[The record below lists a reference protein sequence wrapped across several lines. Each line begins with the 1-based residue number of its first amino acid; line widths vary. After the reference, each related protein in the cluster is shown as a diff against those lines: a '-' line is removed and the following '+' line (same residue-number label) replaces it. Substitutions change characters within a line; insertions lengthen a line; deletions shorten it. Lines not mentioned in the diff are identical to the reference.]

1 MLSGIGTI
9 GGAAAVLVAA
19 ILGSNAFATYR
30 QQKLLER
37 QIEHADSA
45 LTSAYKLNLALS
57 TIRSPMSTVGDL
69 TESERSLDQENLARM
84 TDDRRRLMIQA
95 NVFFTRANKFTGDFD
110 KAIQSL
116 PFVKAY
122 LGNAAFDALSSII
135 RAKQTVLVYANAYS
149 DDRGNDTEFRK
160 KIEEHIWEGFGDHGD
175 EPGGDP
181 IQGTVNEAIAILE
194 KIALPILRLEV
205 PPNGS

>member
-30 QQKLLER
+30 RQKLLER

-45 LTSAYKLNLALS
+45 LTSAYKLNMALS
-57 TIRSPMSTVGDL
+57 TIRSPMSTAGDL
-69 TESERSLDQENLARM
+69 VESERALDQENLARM

-95 NVFFTRANKFTGDFD
+95 NVFFTRANKFTPDFD

-122 LGNAAFDALSSII
+122 LGNSAFDALSSII

-149 DDRGNDTEFRK
+149 DDRGNNPDFRR
-160 KIEEHIWEGFGDHGD
+160 KIEEHIWEGFGNHGD
-175 EPGGDP
+175 KPGGDP
-181 IQGTVNEAIAILE
+181 IQRTVNEAIAILE
-194 KIALPILRLEV
+194 KIALPILRLEAN
-205 PPNGS
+205 PSGS

>member
-1 MLSGIGTI
+1 MLSGIGTV

-19 ILGSNAFATYR
+19 ILGRNAFATYR

-45 LTSAYKLNLALS
+45 LTSAYKLNMALS
-57 TIRSPMSTVGDL
+57 AIRSPMSTAADL
-69 TESERSLDQENLARM
+69 AESEQALDQENLARM
-84 TDDRRRLMIQA
+84 TDDRKRLMIQA
-95 NVFFTRANKFTGDFD
+95 NVFFTRANKFAGDFD
-110 KAIQSL
+110 EAIKSL

-122 LGNAAFDALSSII
+122 LGNLAFDALSNII

-149 DDRGNDTEFRK
+149 DDRGNNPDFRR
-160 KIEEHIWEGFGDHGD
+160 KIEEYIWEGFGDHGD

-181 IQGTVNEAIAILE
+181 IQKTVNEAIATLE
-194 KIALPILRLEV
+194 QIALPILRLEA
-205 PPNGS
+205 PPSGP